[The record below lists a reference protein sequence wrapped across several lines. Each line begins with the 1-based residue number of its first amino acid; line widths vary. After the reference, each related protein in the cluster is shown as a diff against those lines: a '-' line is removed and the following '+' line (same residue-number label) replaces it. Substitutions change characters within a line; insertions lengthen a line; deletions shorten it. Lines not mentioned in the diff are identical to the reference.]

1 LARRRSPN
9 PAESYIPETLLKCFR
24 FDFIKKP
31 ANITLMSKL
40 EYNEVREK
48 KIIIYD
54 GEPCEV
60 IESHVARTQQR
71 KPQNQ
76 VKLKTLISG
85 KTINATF
92 HVSESADEADIMKR
106 DITFL
111 YHNKGE
117 FWFCDPED
125 KSKRFKLDAMLIG
138 DSAKFLKQ
146 NGNVTALVWE
156 DDEEEKIIK
165 VTLPIKM
172 EFKVKIA
179 PPAVRGDTS
188 KGGMKVITLENGA
201 VLNAPMFVSEG
212 DTISVNT
219 ETGEY
224 VERV

>member
-1 LARRRSPN
+1 
-9 PAESYIPETLLKCFR
+9 
-24 FDFIKKP
+24 
-31 ANITLMSKL
+31 MSKL
-40 EYNEVREK
+40 EYNEIRER

-92 HVSESADEADIMKR
+92 HVSDSADEADINKK
-106 DITFL
+106 DIKFL
-111 YHNKGE
+111 YHNKDE
-117 FWFCDPED
+117 YWFCDPKD
-125 KSKRFKLDAMLIG
+125 LKNRFKLDANLLG
-138 DSAKFLKQ
+138 DSSKFLKE
-146 NGNVTALVWE
+146 NALVTALVWTNDE
-156 DDEEEKIIK
+156 DEEKIIK
-165 VTLPIKM
+165 ITLPIKM
-172 EFKVKIA
+172 NFKVSDA

-188 KGGMKVITLENGA
+188 KGGMKIITLENGA
-201 VLNAPMFVSEG
+201 TLNAPMFIAPG
-212 DTISVNT
+212 DVIIVNT

>member
-1 LARRRSPN
+1 MRRKRNS
-9 PAESYIPETLLKCFR
+9 ASIIR
-24 FDFIKKP
+24 M
-31 ANITLMSKL
+31 AKL
-40 EYNEVREK
+40 EYSEIREK
-48 KIIIYD
+48 KIIIYND
-54 GEPCEV
+54 EPCEV

-92 HVSESADEADIMKR
+92 HVSESANEADMDKK

-117 FWFCDPED
+117 YWFCDPND
-125 KSKRFKLDAMLIG
+125 KSKRFKLDEALLG
-138 DSAKFLKQ
+138 SAVKFLKA
-146 NGNVTALVWE
+146 NSNVTALVWTN
-156 DDEEEKIIK
+156 DDDQEKIIK
-165 VTLPIKM
+165 LSLPIKM
-172 EFKVKIA
+172 NFKVKEA

-188 KGGMKVITLENGA
+188 KGGMKIITLENGA
-201 VLNAPMFVSEG
+201 TLNAPMFFAEG
-212 DTISVNT
+212 DTVSINT

>member
-1 LARRRSPN
+1 
-9 PAESYIPETLLKCFR
+9 
-24 FDFIKKP
+24 
-31 ANITLMSKL
+31 MSQL
-40 EYNEVREK
+40 QYNEIREK
-48 KIIIYD
+48 KIIIYN

-92 HVSESADEADIMKR
+92 HVSESADEADIIKKP
-106 DITFL
+106 ITFL

-117 FWFCDPED
+117 YWFCDPED
-125 KSKRFKLDAMLIG
+125 KSKRFKLDPALIG
-138 DSAKFLKQ
+138 NAVKFLKQ
-146 NGNVTALVWE
+146 NSNVEALIWE
-156 DDEEEKIIK
+156 NEDEVEQIIK
-165 VTLPIKM
+165 VTLPIKIN
-172 EFKVKIA
+172 FVVKEA

-188 KGGMKVITLENGA
+188 KGGNKIITLENGTT
-201 VLNAPMFVSEG
+201 LNAPMFINEG
-212 DTISVNT
+212 DTVSINT